1 MKIEPTQGSAKAPMR
16 SVGKPS
22 VPKGLS
28 EVRDRL
34 SSSLEGREEPPSQF
48 KKFLFDPIFFVIS
61 FVFRELFRPLFWIK
75 NCFIKTP
82 VAIEDPSLERDRDFL
97 ERLELAPRA
106 KEIFLQFERHFSNQE
121 RDEIYRMTGSKY
133 SKKLS
138 WREYI
143 WDRSVEQNIAL
154 GYRLVRNNPE
164 RIRDHLARR
173 IPAAVR

>member
-106 KEIFLQFERHFSNQE
+106 KEIFFQFERHFSNQ
-121 RDEIYRMTGSKY
+121 
-133 SKKLS
+133 
-138 WREYI
+138 
-143 WDRSVEQNIAL
+143 V
-154 GYRLVRNNPE
+154 
-164 RIRDHLARR
+164 
-173 IPAAVR
+173 